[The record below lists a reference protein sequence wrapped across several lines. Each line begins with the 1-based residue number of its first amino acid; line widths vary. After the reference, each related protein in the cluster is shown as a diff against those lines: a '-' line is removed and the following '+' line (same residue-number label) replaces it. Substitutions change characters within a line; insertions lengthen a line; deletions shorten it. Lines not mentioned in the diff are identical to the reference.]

1 MNMRITLMNNYGYI
15 KQINEKLPTTFVSD
29 NNIKELDF
37 LFEHSGKKPNL
48 SLLGQSGAG
57 KSTLLNKL
65 IGKNIL
71 ESSNGKGAV
80 TQYPVELCHGD
91 CLMFTIYKNKDLDEH
106 LLDEIFKDKQI
117 ISEQNDM
124 LRNDK
129 ELIDSIY
136 QFIDDM
142 NLWELPSESNKIRW
156 KGFNKLLR
164 GSKNKKYH
172 FEYTLDTQKSIWI
185 NISPFIRK
193 IVYKIPS
200 KILEYVTL
208 VDLPGLYDKSE
219 LRTKK
224 TKEYLENETDFIM
237 IVENNNRASSSS
249 FIDKSLNNYIA
260 NTIKQK
266 QIPDIL
272 MVITQ
277 IDNTYGDCKLN
288 ELSDDEDD
296 EDDEYISDEC
306 AEIIKKEFCS
316 RLTETNDKLYDD
328 IRGNETLQLYNISS
342 DNIHIQ
348 FCSSKQFIDTI
359 LGKNTILDVQKIIIE
374 LCIKRIDRY
383 ENSITTILNNHY
395 TDIQAYVN
403 KSSLQDEEMKKIKNI
418 IKGFEENIHNN
429 VSIDISFDSKPIKEE
444 IWNNISLTN
453 EIYCKKLI
461 DSDETHGLTLWAILR
476 KLNHESCDGETYNLI
491 DDLSVEYIKL
501 WSSIYNDYVNK
512 INENHAKNIKL
523 QLSLFNTLLEINSI
537 TKKDINQLYRS
548 IKECFINKD
557 TLYFN
562 DNQHISYSNSLSNK
576 GNYIIDRVIRDNISS
591 YSVKA
596 RSLFG
601 RGSSDTCRGYIR
613 EMLSISNNLHVKD
626 EIVNNILCLLNNF
639 TNDIKNTFTSKVHGI
654 LTKFIKSYEFNNID
668 LDEINQLLMNFVYN
682 GS

>member
-1 MNMRITLMNNYGYI
+1 MRSTLMNNYGYI
-15 KQINEKLPTTFVSD
+15 KQINEKLPTTFLSD
-29 NNIKELDF
+29 NNTKELDF

-65 IGKNIL
+65 IGQNIL

-91 CLMFTIYKNKDLDEH
+91 CLMFTIYKNTDLDEH
-106 LLDEIFKDKQI
+106 ILDEIFKEKQI
-117 ISEQNDM
+117 ISKPNDM

-129 ELIDSIY
+129 KLIDSIY

-142 NLWELPSESNKIRW
+142 NKWELPSESNKKGW
-156 KGFNKLLR
+156 KKFNKSLK
-164 GSKNKKYH
+164 GSENKKYH
-172 FEYTLDTQKSIWI
+172 FEYKLDTQESIWI
-185 NISPFIRK
+185 NISPFIHK
-193 IVYKIPS
+193 IVYNIPS

-237 IVENNNRASSSS
+237 IVENNSRASSSA

-260 NTIKQK
+260 NIIKQK

-277 IDNTYGDCKLN
+277 IDNTYNDCKLN
-288 ELSDDEDD
+288 ELSGDEDDVDDED
-296 EDDEYISDEC
+296 ISDEC
-306 AEIIKKEFCS
+306 AEIIKQEFCS

-348 FCSSKQFIDTI
+348 FCSSKKFIDTI
-359 LGKNTILDVQKIIIE
+359 LEKNTILDVQKIIIE

-383 ENSITTILNNHY
+383 ENSIKTILNNHY
-395 TDIQAYVN
+395 TDILAYVN

-418 IKGFEENIHNN
+418 IKRIEDTIHNN
-429 VSIDISFDSKPIKEE
+429 VSIDISFDSKLIKEE
-444 IWNNISLTN
+444 IWDKILLANYS
-453 EIYCKKLI
+453 YCKKLI
-461 DSDETHGLTLWAILR
+461 VSNETHGLTLWAILR
-476 KLNHESCDGETYNLI
+476 KLNHESCDGKTYNLI

-512 INENHAKNIKL
+512 IDENYDKNIKL
-523 QLSLFNTLLEINSI
+523 DISIFSTLLEINCI
-537 TKKDINQLYRS
+537 TEEDIKQLYKS
-548 IKECFINKD
+548 IKKCFINKY
-557 TLYFN
+557 TLYFV
-562 DNQHISYSNSLSNK
+562 DNQYISYSNSLSNK
-576 GNYIIDRVIRDNISS
+576 GNYIIDRVIRGNISS
-591 YSVKA
+591 YSDKA
-596 RSLFG
+596 RALYGS
-601 RGSSDTCRGYIR
+601 GSSEICRGYVQ
-613 EMLSISNNLHVKD
+613 EMLSIRNNLDVREKI
-626 EIVNNILCLLNNF
+626 ETSLSCLLENF
-639 TNDIKNTFTSKVHGI
+639 NNDIKNTFSSKVHGI

>member
-1 MNMRITLMNNYGYI
+1 MRSTLMNNYGYI
-15 KQINEKLPTTFVSD
+15 KQINEKLPTTFLSD

-91 CLMFTIYKNKDLDEH
+91 CLMYTIYKNTDLDEH
-106 LLDEIFKDKQI
+106 ILDEIFKDKQI

-142 NLWELPSESNKIRW
+142 SLWELPSESNKIRW
-156 KGFNKLLR
+156 KDFNKLLR

-193 IVYKIPS
+193 IVYNIPS

-237 IVENNNRASSSS
+237 IVENNSRASSSS

-277 IDNTYGDCKLN
+277 IDNTYNDCKLN

-296 EDDEYISDEC
+296 EDDEDISDEC
-306 AEIIKKEFCS
+306 AKIIKKEFRS
-316 RLTETNDKLYDD
+316 RLIETRDKLNDD

-342 DNIHIQ
+342 DNIHIR

-359 LGKNTILDVQKIIIE
+359 LEKNTIHEVQKIIIE

-383 ENSITTILNNHY
+383 ENSIKTILNNHY
-395 TDIQAYVN
+395 TDIQSYVN

-418 IKGFEENIHNN
+418 IKRIEETIHNN
-429 VSIDISFDSKPIKEE
+429 VTIDISFDSKLIKEE

-453 EIYCKKLI
+453 EIYCEKLI

-512 INENHAKNIKL
+512 IDENHAKNIKL
-523 QLSLFNTLLEINSI
+523 QLSLFSTLLEINSI
-537 TKKDINQLYRS
+537 TEEDIKQLYKS
-548 IKECFINKD
+548 IKKCFINKD
-557 TLYFN
+557 TLYIN
-562 DNQHISYSNSLSNK
+562 DDNQYISYSNSISNK
-576 GNYIIDRVIRDNISS
+576 GNYIINRVIRDNISS
-591 YSVKA
+591 YSKKA
-596 RSLFG
+596 CLLFG
-601 RGSSDTCRGYIR
+601 RGSSDTCRSYIR

-626 EIVNNILCLLNNF
+626 KIENNLLCLLNNF
-639 TNDIKNTFTSKVHGI
+639 NNDIKNTFSSKIQGI
-654 LTKFIKSYEFNNID
+654 LAKFIKSYEFNNID
-668 LDEINQLLMNFVYN
+668 LDEINQLLMNFI
-682 GS
+682 